1 MKTKWKFTRG
11 NVYDG
16 NFSAE
21 QLKMR
26 RPDDDVRLSDGQMFM
41 TTAPPYKQHLMVAKE
56 LKEVGDILCLQCES

>member
-1 MKTKWKFTRG
+1 MKTRWKFTRG

-26 RPDDDVRLSDGQMFM
+26 RPDNDVRLSDGQMFM